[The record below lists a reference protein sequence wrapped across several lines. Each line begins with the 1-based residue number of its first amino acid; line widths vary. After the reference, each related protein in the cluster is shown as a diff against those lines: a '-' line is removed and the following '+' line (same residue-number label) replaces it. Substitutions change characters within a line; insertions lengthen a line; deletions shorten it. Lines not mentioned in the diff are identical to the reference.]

1 MSNETNSE
9 GSVPPVLSASEEHI
23 SSSLSELRK
32 SYKNW
37 VKATIIVLTLE
48 IVYFGVINYYFAE
61 NITVVEDYIGIYE
74 DRFNTTLETARMFP
88 EKTDYDDHVVMVEKV
103 LDNIINAKEEHASE
117 MARFENALDKINR
130 AHDPEGVAD
139 MISRELVG
147 EIQFQGYKIST
158 FGRDYLSEEMKKAP
172 QWARAQ
178 IPKYGGRLRFEVDI
192 WIQQFCN
199 ASSTGIGETF
209 DTFLEKH
216 ADDIREFSEATDDQ
230 ATLDKLDDEFI
241 EDIAVFMET
250 TPIEN
255 YGSLKDQAD
264 KLLARIRAAN
274 ELLKPLVRKET
285 KDLTEDELRL
295 RRAVGLFMHQ
305 VHNPPASPPSP
316 NLD

>member
-1 MSNETNSE
+1 MSNKTK
-9 GSVPPVLSASEEHI
+9 SASEEHV
-23 SSSLSELRK
+23 SNSLLEIRK

-37 VKATIIVLTLE
+37 IKATIIVLVLE
-48 IVYFGVINYYFAE
+48 IAYFGVINHYFAA
-61 NITVVEDYIGIYE
+61 NVTVMEDYIGIYE
-74 DRFNTTLETARMFP
+74 DRFNETLELAKKFP
-88 EKTDYDDHVVMVEKV
+88 EKSEYEENVVMIEKV
-103 LDNIINAKEEHASE
+103 LDNIINAKENHASE
-117 MARFENALDKINR
+117 LARFENALDKVNNAR
-130 AHDPEGVAD
+130 DPEGVAD
-139 MISRELVG
+139 MISRELVS

-178 IPKYGGRLRFEVDI
+178 IPRYGARLRHEVDN
-192 WIQQFCN
+192 WIHQFCN
-199 ASSTGIGETF
+199 ATSNGLGETF
-209 DTFLEKH
+209 DAFLDNH
-216 ADDIREFSEATDDQ
+216 ADGIREFSEATDDQ
-230 ATLDKLDDEFI
+230 ATLDKLDEEFI
-241 EDIAVFMET
+241 EDLAVFMET

-285 KDLTEDELRL
+285 KDLTQDELRL

-305 VHNPPASPPSP
+305 VYNPPATPPSP

>member
-1 MSNETNSE
+1 MSNKTK
-9 GSVPPVLSASEEHI
+9 SASEEHV
-23 SSSLSELRK
+23 SNSLLEIRK

-37 VKATIIVLTLE
+37 IKATIIVLVLE
-48 IVYFGVINYYFAE
+48 IAYFGVINHYFAA
-61 NITVVEDYIGIYE
+61 NVTVVEDYIGIYE
-74 DRFNTTLETARMFP
+74 DRFNETLELAKKFP
-88 EKTDYDDHVVMVEKV
+88 EKSEYEDNVEMIEKV
-103 LDNIINAKEEHASE
+103 LDNIINAKENHASE
-117 MARFENALDKINR
+117 LARFENALDKVNNAR
-130 AHDPEGVAD
+130 DPEGVAD
-139 MISRELVG
+139 MISRELVS

-178 IPKYGGRLRFEVDI
+178 IPRYGARLRHEVDN
-192 WIQQFCN
+192 WIHQFCN
-199 ASSTGIGETF
+199 ATSNGLGETF
-209 DTFLEKH
+209 DAFLDNH
-216 ADDIREFSEATDDQ
+216 ADGIREFSEATDDQ
-230 ATLDKLDDEFI
+230 ATLDKLDEEFI
-241 EDIAVFMET
+241 EDLAVFMET

-285 KDLTEDELRL
+285 KDLTQDELRL

-305 VHNPPASPPSP
+305 VYNPPATPPSP

>member
-9 GSVPPVLSASEEHI
+9 GSVPPVLASEKHI
-23 SSSLSELRK
+23 SNSLLELRK

-37 VKATIIVLTLE
+37 VRATIIVLTLE
-48 IVYFGVINYYFAE
+48 IVYFGVINYFFAD

-88 EKTDYDDHVVMVEKV
+88 EKTDYEDHVVMVEKV
-103 LDNIINAKEEHASE
+103 LDNIINAKENHASE
-117 MARFENALDKINR
+117 LARFENALDKVNNAR
-130 AHDPEGVAD
+130 DPEGVAD
-139 MISRELVG
+139 MISRELVS

-178 IPKYGGRLRFEVDI
+178 IPRYGARLRHEVDN
-192 WIQQFCN
+192 WIHQFCN
-199 ASSTGIGETF
+199 ATSNGLGETF
-209 DTFLEKH
+209 DAFLDNH
-216 ADDIREFSEATDDQ
+216 ADGIREFSEATDDQ
-230 ATLDKLDDEFI
+230 ATLDKLDEEFI
-241 EDIAVFMET
+241 EDLAVFMET

-264 KLLARIRAAN
+264 QLLARIRAAN

-285 KDLTEDELRL
+285 KDLTQDELRL

-305 VHNPPASPPSP
+305 VYNPPATPPSP

>member
-9 GSVPPVLSASEEHI
+9 GSVPPVLASEKHI
-23 SSSLSELRK
+23 SNSLLELRK

-37 VKATIIVLTLE
+37 VRATIIVLTLE
-48 IVYFGVINYYFAE
+48 IVYFGVINYFFAD

-88 EKTDYDDHVVMVEKV
+88 EKTDYEDHVVMVEKV
-103 LDNIINAKEEHASE
+103 LDNIINAKENHASE
-117 MARFENALDKINR
+117 LARFENALDKVNNAR
-130 AHDPEGVAD
+130 DPEGVAD
-139 MISRELVG
+139 MISRELVS

-178 IPKYGGRLRFEVDI
+178 IPRYGARLRHEVDN
-192 WIQQFCN
+192 WIHQFCN
-199 ASSTGIGETF
+199 ATSNGLGETF
-209 DTFLEKH
+209 DAFLDNH
-216 ADDIREFSEATDDQ
+216 ADGIREFSEATDDQ
-230 ATLDKLDDEFI
+230 ATLDKLDEEFI
-241 EDIAVFMET
+241 EDLAVFMET

-285 KDLTEDELRL
+285 KDLTQDELRL

-305 VHNPPASPPSP
+305 VYNPPATPPSP

>member
-9 GSVPPVLSASEEHI
+9 GSVPPVLASEKHI
-23 SSSLSELRK
+23 SNSLLELRK

-37 VKATIIVLTLE
+37 VRATIIVLTLE
-48 IVYFGVINYYFAE
+48 IVYFGVINYFFAD

-88 EKTDYDDHVVMVEKV
+88 EKTDYEDHVVMVEKV
-103 LDNIINAKEEHASE
+103 LDNIINAKENHASE
-117 MARFENALDKINR
+117 LARFENALDTVNNAR
-130 AHDPEGVAD
+130 DPEGVAD
-139 MISRELVG
+139 MISRELVR

-178 IPKYGGRLRFEVDI
+178 IPRYGARLRHEVDN
-192 WIQQFCN
+192 WIHQFCN
-199 ASSTGIGETF
+199 ATSNGLGETF
-209 DTFLEKH
+209 DAFLDNH
-216 ADDIREFSEATDDQ
+216 ADGIREFSEATDDQ
-230 ATLDKLDDEFI
+230 ATLDKLDEEFI
-241 EDIAVFMET
+241 EDLAVFMET

-264 KLLARIRAAN
+264 QLLARIRAAN

-285 KDLTEDELRL
+285 KDLTQDELRL

-305 VHNPPASPPSP
+305 VYNPPATPPSP

>member
-9 GSVPPVLSASEEHI
+9 GSVPPVLASEKHI
-23 SSSLSELRK
+23 SNSLLELRK

-37 VKATIIVLTLE
+37 VRATIIVLTLE
-48 IVYFGVINYYFAE
+48 IVYFGVINYFFAD

-88 EKTDYDDHVVMVEKV
+88 EKTDYEDHVVMVEKV
-103 LDNIINAKEEHASE
+103 LDNIINAKENHASE
-117 MARFENALDKINR
+117 LARFENALDTVNNAR
-130 AHDPEGVAD
+130 DPEGVAD
-139 MISRELVG
+139 MISRELVR

-178 IPKYGGRLRFEVDI
+178 IPRYGARLRHEVDN
-192 WIQQFCN
+192 WIHQFCH
-199 ASSTGIGETF
+199 ATSIGLGETF
-209 DTFLEKH
+209 DAFLDNH
-216 ADDIREFSEATDDQ
+216 ADNIREFSEATDDQ
-230 ATLDKLDDEFI
+230 ATLDKLDEEFI
-241 EDIAVFMET
+241 EDLAVFMET

-285 KDLTEDELRL
+285 KDLTQDELRL

-305 VHNPPASPPSP
+305 VYNPPATPPSP

>member
-9 GSVPPVLSASEEHI
+9 GSVPPVLASEEHI
-23 SSSLSELRK
+23 STSLAELRK

-37 VKATIIVLTLE
+37 VRATIIVLTLE
-48 IVYFGVINYYFAE
+48 IVYFGAINYYFAE

-74 DRFNTTLETARMFP
+74 SDFNATLETARQFP
-88 EKTDYDDHVVMVEKV
+88 EKSDYEDHVILVEDV
-103 LDNIINAKEEHASE
+103 LDKIIIAKEKHAIE
-117 MARFENALDKINR
+117 LAKFENGLDKINR
-130 AHDPEGVAD
+130 ARDPEGVAD
-139 MISRELVG
+139 MISRELVS

-158 FGRDYLSEEMKKAP
+158 FGRDYLLEEIKKAP

-178 IPKYGGRLRFEVDI
+178 VPKYGARLRFEVDI
-192 WIQQFCN
+192 WIHQFCN
-199 ASSTGIGETF
+199 ATSTGLGETF
-209 DTFLEKH
+209 DTFLDKH

-230 ATLDKLDDEFI
+230 ETLDKLDEEFI
-241 EDIAVFMET
+241 EEIAVFMES

-285 KDLTEDELRL
+285 KDLTEEELRL

-305 VHNPPASPPSP
+305 VHNPPVSPPSP

>member
-9 GSVPPVLSASEEHI
+9 GSVPPVLASEKHI
-23 SSSLSELRK
+23 SNSLLELRK

-37 VKATIIVLTLE
+37 VRATIIVLTLE
-48 IVYFGVINYYFAE
+48 IVYFGVINYFFAD

-88 EKTDYDDHVVMVEKV
+88 EKTDYEDHVVMVEKV
-103 LDNIINAKEEHASE
+103 LDNIINAKENHASE
-117 MARFENALDKINR
+117 LARFENALDTVNNAR
-130 AHDPEGVAD
+130 DPEGVAD
-139 MISRELVG
+139 MISRELVR

-178 IPKYGGRLRFEVDI
+178 IPRYGARLRHEVDN
-192 WIQQFCN
+192 WIHQFCN
-199 ASSTGIGETF
+199 ATSNGLGETF
-209 DTFLEKH
+209 DAFLDNH
-216 ADDIREFSEATDDQ
+216 ADGIREFSEATDDQ
-230 ATLDKLDDEFI
+230 ATLDKLDEEFI
-241 EDIAVFMET
+241 EDLAVFMET

-285 KDLTEDELRL
+285 KDLTQDELRL

-305 VHNPPASPPSP
+305 VYNPPATPPSP